1 MKKTLAVIAI
11 LLALFTACTS
21 SLDRDI
27 RKMANLTCDSL
38 KLRSKANEGNE
49 NAQKELLQLREK
61 MQKMDAEMKE
71 KYKNTSDDEVE
82 KKSDRIF
89 GEVLRDCK

>member
-1 MKKTLAVIAI
+1 MKKALAVVTI
-11 LLALFTACTS
+11 LSVLFTACS
-21 SLDRDI
+21 SGLDTDI

-49 NAQKELLQLREK
+49 SAQKELLDLREK
-61 MQKMDAEMKE
+61 MKKMDAEMKE
-71 KYKNTSDDEVE
+71 KYKDTPDEEVE